1 MTFLAKEEEKA
12 EDEKEASS
20 GKDVRDE
27 RSLNNMHKSNKEL
40 NLIKLIHLCDIVYEG
55 TKFKSGGKLNN
66 NENGL
71 TGTLS
76 KLWEKDD
83 GIGF

>member
-40 NLIKLIHLCDIVYEG
+40 NLIKVINLREHHNVYEG
-55 TKFKSGGKLNN
+55 TKNKVE
-66 NENGL
+66 EN
-71 TGTLS
+71 
-76 KLWEKDD
+76 
-83 GIGF
+83 

>member
-1 MTFLAKEEEKA
+1 MWTQQTLTFLAQEEEKA

-40 NLIKLIHLCDIVYEG
+40 NLIKVINLREHHNVYEG
-55 TKFKSGGKLNN
+55 TKFKVEES
-66 NENGL
+66 
-71 TGTLS
+71 
-76 KLWEKDD
+76 
-83 GIGF
+83 